1 MNLEIRP
8 KFNIRKPTQHSSEQS
23 MPQRLQDW
31 YRYLAQQMH
40 VSLHTSLVEGPPDTT
55 PRYRQDPSVLR
66 ELPRNGTVRSGPSP
80 APSSLSMRPV
90 APRVGPSSLSLH
102 GAAVPPGRVAEPR
115 SPDPR
120 RRGGRRPITESREEI
135 IRRLLDPELSLY
147 EAAAVLNL
155 SKATVRR
162 YTDQG
167 KLLCLRTHG
176 GQRRFHLS
184 TLLAFLDRQAARGDD

>member
-1 MNLEIRP
+1 MILEIRP
-8 KFNIRKPTQHSSEQS
+8 KLNIGKPTQHSSEQT

-40 VSLHTSLVEGPPDTT
+40 VPLPDGSF
-55 PRYRQDPSVLR
+55 DPVSGHRSGDDVLR
-66 ELPRNGTVRSGPSP
+66 DLPRNGAARAGALAESRSFSVQPAEFRAAGASVSSRGVRAS
-80 APSSLSMRPV
+80 
-90 APRVGPSSLSLH
+90 RVHTAG
-102 GAAVPPGRVAEPR
+102 PR

-120 RRGGRRPITESREEI
+120 RRGGRRPITETREEI
-135 IRRLLDPELSLY
+135 IRRLLDPELGLY

-167 KLLCLRTHG
+167 KLICLRTQG
-176 GQRRFHLS
+176 GQRRFRLS
-184 TLLAFLDRQAARGDD
+184 TLLAFLDRQAARGDE

>member
-1 MNLEIRP
+1 
-8 KFNIRKPTQHSSEQS
+8 

-40 VSLHTSLVEGPPDTT
+40 VSLHVSLLEGPPDTA
-55 PRYRQDPSVLR
+55 PRYRQGPGVLR
-66 ELPRNGTVRSGPSP
+66 ELPRNGTMRAVPSP
-80 APSSLSMRPV
+80 DPGSLSMHPV
-90 APRVGPSSLSLH
+90 ASRVAPSAVSLH
-102 GAAVPPGRVAEPR
+102 GAAAPHAGTAAPR

-167 KLLCLRTHG
+167 KLVCLRTHG
-176 GQRRFHLS
+176 GQRRFRLS
-184 TLLAFLDRQAARGDD
+184 TLLAFLDRQADRGDE